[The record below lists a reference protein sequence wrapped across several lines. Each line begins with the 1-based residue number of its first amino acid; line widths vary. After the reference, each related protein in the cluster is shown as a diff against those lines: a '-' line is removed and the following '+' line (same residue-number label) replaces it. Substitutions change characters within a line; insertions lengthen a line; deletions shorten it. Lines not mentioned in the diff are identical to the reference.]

1 MTVNSRYRYDNRELR
16 ESINN
21 YFPIATREGEP
32 RLLTVAVDVVEGET
46 VTFDSDLYRR
56 KKMFDL

>member
-1 MTVNSRYRYDNRELR
+1 VTVNSRYRYDNRELR

-46 VTFDSDLYRR
+46 VTFDSYLYEG
-56 KKMFDL
+56 KNV